1 MNFSVTQ
8 FGVQLDKSKY
18 TWCEK
23 TKTFS
28 TTERNLVLD
37 FSNIN
42 GVTFKTGSI
51 CTFTTGHHCT
61 FKTGSNCTFY
71 TWSNCTFN
79 TGSDCTFYTWSNCTF
94 NTGEICTFKTG
105 FNCTFTTGFN
115 CTFDTG
121 EDCVVI
127 RRDIFEVIKL
137 ESNKKIKLNDYGRKG
152 FVYIY
157 DKKKITIDSKE
168 IEISLESFN
177 ELKKQLLDD

>member
-18 TWCEK
+18 TWCEN

-28 TTERNLVLD
+28 TLKDNLVLD
-37 FSNIN
+37 FSDID
-42 GVTFKTGSI
+42 GVTFNTWSN
-51 CTFTTGHHCT
+51 CT
-61 FKTGSNCTFY
+61 FKTGSDCTFNTGEY
-71 TWSNCTFN
+71 CAFETGSDCTFN
-79 TGSDCTFYTWSNCTF
+79 TGSDCTFKTGSYCTF
-94 NTGEICTFKTG
+94 NTFSYCA
-105 FNCTFTTGFN
+105 FNTWSN

-127 RRDIFEVIKL
+127 RRDIFEVIQL
-137 ESNKKIKLNDYGRKG
+137 EPNKKIKLNDYGKKG
-152 FVYIY
+152 FVYID
-157 DKKKITIDSKE
+157 DKKKITIDGKE